1 MKHDIKMQKT
11 TYTAWESFTIDVV
24 EFILNIANNAFVW
37 TLVAVLATVR
47 IYIGIS
53 GAKWVQAWFSRWL
66 SFEEEMGSLEDCLF
80 IINFY
85 FLLFTWLIFS
95 YLFII
100 PVYGWLA
107 AGAFFLLTC
116 LITVSVI
123 TPLST
128 IYDRGTFIL
137 NYIRGSAKTANVF
150 VEFLLDILSISI
162 ISIRLLMQSIRYLL
176 MLYVLYELYEW
187 VWVTTPS
194 SVVTLFTALFNSNLT
209 ESSDSFEIYSI
220 ILTFIFGM
228 LKYIFYYFHFYIFW
242 VVQSSAYLLISFWL
256 FFFFYV
262 VFFLTRLEKFTLYK
276 KYIN

>member
-1 MKHDIKMQKT
+1 LLDYLSNVYEVWKTDFHHSVQQFAINGMKHDIKMQKT
-11 TYTAWESFTIDVV
+11 NTAWESFMIEAV
-24 EFILNIANNAFVW
+24 EFILSVVNNAFVW
-37 TLVAVLATVR
+37 TLLAVLATVR

-53 GAKWVQAWFSRWL
+53 GAKWAQAWYSRWL
-66 SFEEEMGSLEDCLF
+66 SFEEEMGALEDCLF

-116 LITVSVI
+116 LVTISII

-187 VWVTTPS
+187 IWVTTPAAPI
-194 SVVTLFTALFNSNLT
+194 TLFAALFNNSLT
-209 ESSDSFEIYSI
+209 VVSD
-220 ILTFIFGM
+220 
-228 LKYIFYYFHFYIFW
+228 
-242 VVQSSAYLLISFWL
+242 
-256 FFFFYV
+256 
-262 VFFLTRLEKFTLYK
+262 
-276 KYIN
+276 